1 MKNNK
6 MHCFFFF
13 LKNHFKKKK
22 NQSQIELNMKSTT
35 YKIQNKQ
42 QTNNTF

>member
-13 LKNHFKKKK
+13 ARYDFKIKK